1 MMPSA
6 RPLQTHLPKHD
17 RAPGLWPPQNLLPV
31 RDRQTGADGTRKLL
45 LELADGQSVETVIM
59 DMPKS
64 HTVCL
69 STQVGCP
76 VGCTFCRTGGS
87 GFVRNLTAGELLAQI
102 ATAGEEL
109 RAATGRLPERA
120 VFMGMGEPLL
130 NFTALRGCLENLA
143 RASGPHLSWRKIL
156 VSTVGIP
163 ERLDEL
169 GRLRL
174 ALPAVSLHAPT
185 QDLRDRLMPGARAW
199 PLRELMPAM
208 LRYPLPG
215 RERMTVEYIL
225 IRDANDADRHARQLH
240 ELLGDMRAKIN
251 LIPCNP
257 VPGAPHRAPD
267 RERNEG
273 FAAALKALGRTAF
286 VRRSH
291 GPDIMAACGQLRG
304 RHRADDA
311 GTGCTQ
317 QETRA

>member
-1 MMPSA
+1 MMPST
-6 RPLQTHLPKHD
+6 RPLQTHTPEHD
-17 RAPGLWPPQNLLPV
+17 RAAGLWSTRNLLPV
-31 RDRQTGADGTRKLL
+31 RRRQTGADGTRKLL
-45 LELADGQSVETVIM
+45 LGLTDGQSVETVIM
-59 DMPKS
+59 SMPRS
-64 HTVCL
+64 HTLCL
-69 STQVGCP
+69 SSQVGCP

-87 GFVRNLTAGELLAQI
+87 GFVRNLTADELLAQI
-102 ATAGEEL
+102 VTAGEEL
-109 RAATGRLPERA
+109 RSATGRWPERA

-130 NFTALRGCLENLA
+130 NFAALRGCLETLTRA
-143 RASGPHLSWRKIL
+143 RGPHLSWRKIL

-163 ERLDEL
+163 DRLDEL

-199 PLRELMPAM
+199 PLRELIPAL

-215 RERMTVEYIL
+215 RERVTVEYIL
-225 IRDANDADRHARQLH
+225 IRDANDTDLHARQLH

-257 VPGAPHRAPD
+257 VPGGPHQAPD
-267 RERNEG
+267 RERTEG

-304 RHRADDA
+304 RHLAD
-311 GTGCTQ
+311 GTGTDSC
-317 QETRA
+317 QETRP